1 MEVSCLHV
9 DNVPDAKFSFCIT
22 LLGAMFR
29 VVGLAPEPFFLSFF
43 LSLVVRFVI
52 LKEEE
57 EIQVEGILFRY
68 LS

>member
-1 MEVSCLHV
+1 
-9 DNVPDAKFSFCIT
+9 
-22 LLGAMFR
+22 MFR

-68 LS
+68 LSWNLFVLEEILQSR